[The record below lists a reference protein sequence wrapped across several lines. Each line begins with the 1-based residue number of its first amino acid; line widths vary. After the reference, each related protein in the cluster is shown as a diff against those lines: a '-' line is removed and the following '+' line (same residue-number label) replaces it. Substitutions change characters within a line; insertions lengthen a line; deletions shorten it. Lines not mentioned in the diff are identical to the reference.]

1 MRKLVLLKNEIVVY
15 YYERKL
21 QVNPVR
27 KKVINRTLSLFLSI
41 MIVLSIFPM
50 AAFAVEDIDLAEEI
64 GQESVITETTEP
76 EDELPDAT
84 TENPVLEDE
93 EVITSEED
101 LPDEV
106 AVNPTSDF

>member
-1 MRKLVLLKNEIVVY
+1 
-15 YYERKL
+15 
-21 QVNPVR
+21 
-27 KKVINRTLSLFLSI
+27 
-41 MIVLSIFPM
+41 M